1 VGTIKGKSM
10 SQETWTAV
18 ESYVKD
24 CVIRPDDALERSLAE
39 SAEAGLPEIQVP
51 PGLGKLLNLLARSL
65 GAKRI
70 LEVGTLGGYSAIWM
84 ARGLADGG
92 KLITLERDPHHAKVA
107 RDNIAHAGLGDRVEL
122 IEGPALE
129 SLEHIA
135 ANKAAPF
142 DLVFI
147 DADKP
152 SNPDYFAWALKL
164 TRVGSIIIVDN
175 VVRGGEVIDADSK
188 DESVQGVRRLNELIA
203 AEPRVSATTNQT
215 VSSKGYDG
223 FTLALVVA

>member
-1 VGTIKGKSM
+1 MG
-10 SQETWTAV
+10 QETWTAV
-18 ESYVKD
+18 EEYVKD
-24 CVIRPDDALERSLAE
+24 CVIMPDDALDQSLAK

-51 PGLGKLLNLLARSL
+51 PGLGKMLQLLARSM

-84 ARGLADGG
+84 ARGLAEGG

-107 RDNIAHAGLGDRVEL
+107 SDNITHAGLSDRVEL

-129 SLEHIA
+129 SLEQIA
-135 ANKAAPF
+135 AKNDDPF

-164 TRVGSIIIVDN
+164 THVGSIIIVDN
-175 VVRGGEVIDADSK
+175 VVRDGEVIDANSK

-203 AEPRVSATTNQT
+203 AEPRVSATTIQT

-223 FTLALVVA
+223 FTMALVVA

>member
-1 VGTIKGKSM
+1 MG
-10 SQETWTAV
+10 QDTWSAV
-18 ESYVKD
+18 EEYVTG
-24 CVIRPDDALERSLAE
+24 CVVMPDDALERSLAK

-51 PGLGKLLNLLARSL
+51 PGTGKLLHLLARSM

-70 LEVGTLGGYSAIWM
+70 LEVGTLGGYSTIWM

-107 RDNIAHAGLGDRVEL
+107 RDNFEHAGVNDRVEL

-129 SLEHIA
+129 SLEQIA
-135 ANKAAPF
+135 AQSDEPF

-152 SNPDYFAWALKL
+152 SNPDYFTWALKL
-164 TRVGSIIIVDN
+164 THVGSIIIVDN
-175 VVRGGEVIDADSK
+175 VVRDGEVIDATSK
-188 DESVQGVRRLNELIA
+188 DESVQGVRKLNDLIA
-203 AEPRVSATTNQT
+203 AGPRVSATTLQT

-223 FTLALVVA
+223 FTLALVCA

>member
-1 VGTIKGKSM
+1 MGKVAEG
-10 SQETWTAV
+10 QATWSAV
-18 ESYVKD
+18 EAYVKD
-24 CVIRPDDALERSLAE
+24 CVIMPDDALERSLIK

-51 PGLGKLLNLLARSL
+51 PGLGKLLHLLVRSI

-107 RDNIAHAGLGDRVEL
+107 RDNIAHAGLSDRVEL

-129 SLEHIA
+129 TLETIA
-135 ANKAAPF
+135 AKNDGPF

-147 DADKP
+147 DADKQ
-152 SNPDYFAWALKL
+152 SNADYFAWAVKL
-164 TRVGSIIIVDN
+164 ARVGSIIIVDN
-175 VVRGGEVIDADSK
+175 VVRDGEVIDADSK
-188 DESVQGVRRLNELIA
+188 DENIQGVRRLNDLIA
-203 AEPRVSATTNQT
+203 SESRVSATTIQT
-215 VSSKGYDG
+215 VSGKGYDG
-223 FTLALVVA
+223 FTLATVVA

>member
-1 VGTIKGKSM
+1 M
-10 SQETWTAV
+10 SQATWTAV
-18 ESYVKD
+18 EEYVKD
-24 CVIRPDDALERSLAE
+24 CVIVPDDALERSLAK

-51 PGLGKLLNLLARSL
+51 PGLGKMLQLLARSM

-84 ARGLADGG
+84 ARGLVSGG
-92 KLITLERDPHHAKVA
+92 KLITLERDAHHAQVA
-107 RDNIAHAGLGDRVEL
+107 RDNIAHAGLSGCVEL

-129 SLEHIA
+129 SLDKIA
-135 ANKAAPF
+135 AQNPPSF

-152 SNPDYFAWALKL
+152 SNPDYFNWALKL
-164 TRVGSIIIVDN
+164 TRAGSIIIVDN
-175 VVRGGEVIDADSK
+175 VVRDGEVIDPENK
-188 DESVQGVRRLNELIA
+188 DESVQGVRKLNELIE
-203 AEPRVSATTNQT
+203 AEPRVSATTIQT

-223 FTLALVVA
+223 FTMALVVY